1 MRKQLGMMTGA
12 WALALVFGGSAVA
25 GGFNVEELIKEGPGA
40 ILLRS
45 DLEANPYPDRTMSV
59 EMVLKGGGDDGK
71 VLGMKMYSKGA
82 TRTALRF
89 KSPSDLKGLA
99 LVIKGA
105 SEIYVKLPGTKKV
118 RRVASHARKQ
128 GFQGTDWSLDD
139 LRLLKL
145 APSFSPTLKEVT
157 ATHIV
162 LNLERKSEADL
173 PYKRL
178 VVHLPKAHLVPE
190 TIEYYDD
197 DGKKIKVQTRDGLVE
212 SEGGKKS
219 FLKNTMTDLVRNHS
233 TLLNVLEQSTDPIS
247 EKTFSKRWLVRG
259 T

>member
-1 MRKQLGMMTGA
+1 MRQQIGLILGLWGV
-12 WALALVFGGSAVA
+12 ALVFAGSAA
-25 GGFNVEELIKEGPGA
+25 AAGFNVEELIKQGPDA
-40 ILLRS
+40 ILSQS
-45 DLEANPYPDRTMSV
+45 DIEANPYPDRTMAV

-71 VLGMKMYSKGA
+71 VLAIQMYSKGA

-145 APSFSPTLKEVT
+145 APSFTPKLKEVT

-162 LNLERKSEADL
+162 LELHRKASADV
-173 PYKRL
+173 PYSRL
-178 VVHLPKAHLVPE
+178 VVSLPKEHLIPE
-190 TIEYYDD
+190 TIDYYDD
-197 DGKKIKVQTRDGLVE
+197 AGKKVKVQSRTGLVE

-219 FLKNTMTDLVRNHS
+219 FLKNTMTDLERNHS
-233 TLLNVLEQSTDPIS
+233 TILNVLEQKTDSIPA
-247 EKTFSKRWLVRG
+247 KTFSKRWLVRG